1 MCAPSVLKPKKDQT
15 TMLSA
20 ELHSDP
26 ARARDAARR
35 FADALAAE
43 ALLDQTARLEAT
55 LAADGGLEA
64 LFALEQALDLAWP
77 RPAPTCELI
86 WATQAADD
94 VLRLRAF
101 DEAGRLLLVR
111 AYCGK
116 GPKHD

>member
-1 MCAPSVLKPKKDQT
+1 MCAPSVLKSEKDQT
-15 TMLSA
+15 TMPA
-20 ELHSDP
+20 DPHSDP
-26 ARARDAARR
+26 SSARDAARR

-64 LFALEQALDLAWP
+64 LFALEQALDLSWP
-77 RPAPTCELI
+77 RATPTCELI
-86 WATQAADD
+86 WATEAADE

-111 AYCGK
+111 AYPGK
-116 GPKHD
+116 GLKRG

>member
-1 MCAPSVLKPKKDQT
+1 
-15 TMLSA
+15 MLSA

-77 RPAPTCELI
+77 CPAPTCELI
-86 WATQAADD
+86 WATEAAQSA
-94 VLRLRAF
+94 LKLRAY

-111 AYCGK
+111 AYPGK
-116 GPKHD
+116 GLKRG

>member
-1 MCAPSVLKPKKDQT
+1 
-15 TMLSA
+15 MLSA
-20 ELHSDP
+20 DP
-26 ARARDAARR
+26 HFAPASARDAAHR
-35 FADALAAE
+35 FADALAGE

-77 RPAPTCELI
+77 CPTPTCELI
-86 WATQAADD
+86 WATQAADE

-111 AYCGK
+111 AYCAK
-116 GPKHD
+116 GSKHG